1 MKLLNTGRKCFNMLQ
16 FPIGMH
22 KWQVNNIMEMLEE
35 HPEYELMTD
44 EELKK
49 KINELYWKALNLLDK
64 ANKLEAD
71 VDTIKRYIKIRKE

>member
-1 MKLLNTGRKCFNMLQ
+1 MLQ